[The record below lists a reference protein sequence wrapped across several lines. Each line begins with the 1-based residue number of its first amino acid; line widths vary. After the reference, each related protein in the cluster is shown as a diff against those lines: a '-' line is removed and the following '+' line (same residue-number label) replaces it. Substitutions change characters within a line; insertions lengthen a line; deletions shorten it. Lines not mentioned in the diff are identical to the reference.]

1 MERVIDVQQRLEREA
16 RLRGIPCVRD
26 LIILR
31 EIEDRENFES
41 GLMHLFRK
49 ELNAMLDEKIR
60 NGWGGKIRESI
71 RKSLGPIVPD
81 GYLLAK
87 VSLLKRRWHAH

>member
-1 MERVIDVQQRLEREA
+1 MGKITIYPKLKKEA

-26 LIILR
+26 LIILH
-31 EIEDRENFES
+31 EIEDRENLES
-41 GLMHLFRK
+41 EVVYRFRK

-60 NGWGGKIRESI
+60 NGWGEKIRESI
-71 RKSLGPIVPD
+71 RKSIKTVVP
-81 GYLLAK
+81 GECLLAK

>member
-1 MERVIDVQQRLEREA
+1 MEKAIILKLARET

-26 LIILR
+26 LIILH

-41 GLMHLFRK
+41 ELMYRFRK
-49 ELNAMLDEKIR
+49 ELNAMVDEKIR
-60 NGWGGKIRESI
+60 NGWGEKIRESM
-71 RKSLGPIVPD
+71 RKSIKTVVP
-81 GYLLAK
+81 GGCLLAK

>member
-1 MERVIDVQQRLEREA
+1 MEKIIVCPKLEREA

-41 GLMHLFRK
+41 GFMHLFRK

-71 RKSLGPIVPD
+71 KKSIKPVMPTGC
-81 GYLLAK
+81 LLAK

>member
-1 MERVIDVQQRLEREA
+1 MKKMFIYPKLRREA

-26 LIILR
+26 LIILH
-31 EIEDRENFES
+31 EIENRENLENEVVYRFWE
-41 GLMHLFRK
+41 

-60 NGWGGKIRESI
+60 NGWGEKIRESI
-71 RKSLGPIVPD
+71 RKSIKPVVSAGCLF
-81 GYLLAK
+81 AK

>member
-1 MERVIDVQQRLEREA
+1 MEKIIVYPKLRREA

-31 EIEDRENFES
+31 EIENRENFES
-41 GLMHLFRK
+41 ELMYIFRK

-60 NGWGGKIRESI
+60 NGWGERIRESI
-71 RKSLGPIVPD
+71 RKSLRPIVPA